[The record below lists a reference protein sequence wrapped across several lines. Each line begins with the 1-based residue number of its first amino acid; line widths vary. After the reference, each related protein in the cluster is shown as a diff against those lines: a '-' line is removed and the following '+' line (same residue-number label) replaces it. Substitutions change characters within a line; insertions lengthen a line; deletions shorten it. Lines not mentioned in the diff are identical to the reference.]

1 MGLRSFTS
9 VSQNFMYVPT
19 ASTGPEA
26 EQLQLSEKLN
36 VKGFVMAKDTDF
48 CVHWNIST
56 KHYGESR

>member
-1 MGLRSFTS
+1 
-9 VSQNFMYVPT
+9 MYVPT

-56 KHYGESR
+56 IHCGESR